1 MEWIRP
7 GILLT
12 ILLSFLVF
20 NSCSPE
26 MKPDVAV
33 EVNGRQIA
41 MERLVKALHSYTGS
55 WDSYKDTERVIRA
68 VLNRLTEEELIL
80 AEAEVLGLSVS
91 DAELGRVVRQIRK
104 DYPGQSFEET
114 LVREYTLLSE
124 WKADLRRSLLIS
136 KASKAI
142 AASRI
147 SLDPDKMFSAK
158 LAEQVMATR
167 PVLVKFDYLMY
178 ATQKGAAKA
187 LRLLRSGRDFNKVAE
202 SAVKRDLSS
211 TRPPNG
217 WINPDDLPEEM
228 ARAIRNVKKGQVS
241 DVVKS
246 NYGYLILKVL
256 NIKPP
261 ELMSS
266 EKIIAVVRR
275 QYLAGQEERVLSQWM
290 EKARFEASVKINPNL
305 NSLAL
310 PRENAA
316 DRKDL

>member
-266 EKIIAVVRR
+266 EKIIEVVRR
-275 QYLAGQEERVLSQWM
+275 QYLASQEERVLSEWV
-290 EKARFEASVKINPNL
+290 EKARLEASVKINPNL

>member
-256 NIKPP
+256 NIKLP

-266 EKIIAVVRR
+266 EKIIEVVRR
-275 QYLAGQEERVLSQWM
+275 QYLASQEERVLSEWV
-290 EKARFEASVKINPNL
+290 EKARLEASVKINPNL

>member
-7 GILLT
+7 GILLA
-12 ILLSFLVF
+12 ILFSFLVF
-20 NSCSPE
+20 NSCSSE
-26 MKPDVAV
+26 MKADVAA

-41 MERLVKALHSYTGS
+41 MERLNKALHSYTGS
-55 WDSYKDTERVIRA
+55 WDSYKDAERVIRA
-68 VLNRLTEEELIL
+68 VLNRLIEEELIL

-91 DAELGRVVRQIRK
+91 DAELSRVVREIRK

-124 WKADLRRSLLIS
+124 WKADLRRSLLIG

-142 AASRI
+142 TASRV
-147 SLDPDKMFSAK
+147 SLEPDKMFSAK
-158 LAEQVMATR
+158 LAEQAMVTR

-178 ATQKGAAKA
+178 ATQKEAVKA
-187 LRLLRSGRDFNKVAE
+187 LRQLRSGRDFNKVGE
-202 SAVKRDLSS
+202 SAIKRDLSS
-211 TRPPNG
+211 TRSPNG

-228 ARAIRNVKKGQVS
+228 ARALRNAKPGQVS

-256 NIKPP
+256 DINPP
-261 ELMSS
+261 KLMSS
-266 EKIIAVVRR
+266 ERLIEVMRR
-275 QYLAGQEERVLSQWM
+275 QYLAGQEEKVLSEWV
-290 EKARFEASVKINPNL
+290 EKARLEASVKINPHL

-310 PRENAA
+310 QRENAA

>member
-12 ILLSFLVF
+12 ILFSFLVF
-20 NSCSPE
+20 NSCSSE
-26 MKPDVAV
+26 MKADIAA

-41 MERLVKALHSYTGS
+41 MERLNKALYSFTDSG
-55 WDSYKDTERVIRA
+55 DSYKDAERVIRA
-68 VLNRLTEEELIL
+68 VVNRLIEEELIL

-91 DAELGRVVRQIRK
+91 DAELGRVVRETRK

-124 WKADLRRSLLIS
+124 WEADLRRSLLIG
-136 KASKAI
+136 KAAKAI

-147 SLDPDKMFSAK
+147 NLDPDRMFSVK
-158 LAEQVMATR
+158 QAEQAMVTR
-167 PVLVKFDYLMY
+167 PVLVKFDFLMY
-178 ATQKGAAKA
+178 STQKEAAKA
-187 LRLLRSGRDFNKVAE
+187 LRQLRSDRDFNKAAK

-211 TRPPNG
+211 NRPPHG

-228 ARAIRNVKKGQVS
+228 ARAIRNVKKGLVS
-241 DVVKS
+241 EVVKS
-246 NYGYLILKVL
+246 NYGYLILRVL
-256 NIKPP
+256 DIKPP
-261 ELMSS
+261 EPMSS
-266 EKIIAVVRR
+266 KKIIEVMRR
-275 QYLAGQEERVLSQWM
+275 QYLSRQEERVLSEWV
-290 EKARFEASVKINPNL
+290 EKARLKASVKINPNL

-316 DRKDL
+316 HRKDL